1 MFFLN
6 ILKIVLYTEI
16 ILKTKIDIVE
26 NISGRNERKANLNIC
41 EGKYKNIKGT

>member
-16 ILKTKIDIVE
+16 ILTTKIDIVE
-26 NISGRNERKANLNIC
+26 NKV
-41 EGKYKNIKGT
+41 EGMKGKPI